1 MRAGSQQLMARSPA
15 GDAESRFPAT
25 DDAGEGA
32 ARRLVCAPAVHMAKV
47 PAAARGKARHG
58 PTAATPAM
66 GNFKVVERTL
76 FVSSRMYE
84 GRARP
89 ATCIGNKECGGSAR
103 SRIDFCRSVCLSC
116 HMPDSACLD
125 ACMKCL
131 DASCVSIRGSPGEF
145 RISSRSSRRCA
156 GDAPPARERA
166 RTGSRAY
173 LYVPYAGRSRQ

>member
-1 MRAGSQQLMARSPA
+1 MRAGSQRLMAGSPA
-15 GDAESRFPAT
+15 RAPMPGNGCFWRRCCAAARVCAGRAP
-25 DDAGEGA
+25 GEGA
-32 ARRLVCAPAVHMAKV
+32 CRRPRKGTAWPNSGHSSDGQLQG
-47 PAAARGKARHG
+47 RGAYFIRLLPHVRRAG
-58 PTAATPAM
+58 PP
-66 GNFKVVERTL
+66 
-76 FVSSRMYE
+76 
-84 GRARP
+84 
-89 ATCIGNKECGGSAR
+89 CIGNKECGVSAR

-116 HMPDSACLD
+116 HVPDSACLD